1 MKKMLLSLMLVFVM
15 VFSCTA
21 VGFAAVPDEEVV
33 EPRLT
38 SSINISVNRSSGTK
52 GGATV
57 DCNFAGTMDSFTI
70 DVYLQKLSNGSWVN
84 DTSNEDYHTRVY
96 GYDRSYAMFD
106 VHFDKL
112 TYGVSYR
119 IKVTSKTLA
128 HTGTTYQRSAYSAT
142 F

>member
-33 EPRLT
+33 EPRMT
-38 SSINISVNRSSGTK
+38 SSINISVDRESGTK
-52 GGATV
+52 GGATI
-57 DCNFAGTMDSFTI
+57 DCNFQGMTDSFTI
-70 DVYLQKLSNGSWVN
+70 HVYLQKLSNGSWVN
-84 DTSNEDYHTRVY
+84 DSSNEDYHKYAY
-96 GYDRSYAMFD
+96 GTNNDCAFFD
-106 VHFDKL
+106 VYYDKL

-119 IKVTSKTLA
+119 LKVVSKTTLDDVS
-128 HTGTTYQRSAYSAT
+128 YQRSAYSAT

>member
-38 SSINISVNRSSGTK
+38 SSINIAVDRTSGTK

-57 DCNFAGTMDSFTI
+57 DCNFAGMTDSFTI
-70 DVYLQKLSNGSWVN
+70 HVYLQKLSNGSWVN
-84 DTSNEDYHTRVY
+84 DTSNEDYHQYAY
-96 GYDRSYAMFD
+96 GTDRTYAIFD
-106 VHFDKL
+106 VFYDEL
-112 TYGVSYR
+112 TYGTSYR
-119 IKVTSKTLA
+119 LKVVSKT
-128 HTGTTYQRSAYSAT
+128 TKNDVSYQRSGYSMT